1 MASAAS
7 VKRQAQR
14 DSTTVLIGA
23 VMVLVS
29 TVFDITDAD
38 VIAASTTI
46 LTVLSHRVVKST

>member
-29 TVFDITDAD
+29 TMFDITDAD

-46 LTVLSHRVVKST
+46 LTVLSHRVVKSI